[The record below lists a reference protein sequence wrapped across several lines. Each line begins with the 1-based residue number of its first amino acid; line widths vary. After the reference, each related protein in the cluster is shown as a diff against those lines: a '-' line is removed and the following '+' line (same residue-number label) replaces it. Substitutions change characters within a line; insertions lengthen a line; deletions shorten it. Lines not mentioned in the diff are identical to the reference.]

1 MTVSGSSSEPF
12 RSRASGV
19 PCLWGGDG
27 VAEHAYEPDFDY
39 MGRTFFRLDS
49 LVRRRKFVMS

>member
-49 LVRRRKFVMS
+49 LALHP